1 MRTSQRIALI
11 GYGAVS
17 QAVLRHLAAHQM
29 EVLCV
34 LLRPG
39 WKEKKRAE
47 PPRPLRFVDDAGEML
62 SLGPEREHL
71 ARVVDESQRPRR
83 FGALLFLPSGPQQHA
98 EHFHLM
104 SRQMPQHGLRD
115 GAVSDQGDALG
126 GSHLV
131 LTSVVSQRYCVCE

>member
-62 SLGPEREHL
+62 SLGPELVIECAGQVRSRSTPS
-71 ARVVDESQRPRR
+71 ASWAP
-83 FGALLFLPSGPQQHA
+83 AL
-98 EHFHLM
+98 
-104 SRQMPQHGLRD
+104 
-115 GAVSDQGDALG
+115 
-126 GSHLV
+126 
-131 LTSVVSQRYCVCE
+131 T